1 MNAATCPLAPGAH
14 RDIPI
19 EPCTAGTEH
28 ADGGHQADRI
38 GPADKRIID
47 AAARIAAWAERSL
60 RLEIETWPKPGLV
73 SHVDT
78 GSHNDMTADTFMR
91 SARALH
97 PYFSALVQAGARREE
112 MTALRKIGLRAEQA
126 MLAATH
132 GVNTHRGAI
141 FGIGL
146 LSAAAGWRLAHD
158 AQPHASLG
166 AIVARAWGHAIEAGP
181 RAADSHGEVVAHR
194 YGAGGARREAARG
207 FPSVYE
213 VGVPA
218 LRAAAAQ
225 AHGDRE
231 AMRVQACFA
240 LIAVVEDTNLLH
252 RGGPDGLAY
261 AQCEARTFL
270 ARGGITQPDWRAR
283 AAAIHRGF
291 VVRNLS
297 PGGSADLLAMSVF
310 VDGLP

>member
-1 MNAATCPLAPGAH
+1 MNAAPCLLARGPHQDVGTAACH
-14 RDIPI
+14 AKAIGEAI
-19 EPCTAGTEH
+19 EHPH
-28 ADGGHQADRI
+28 ARI
-38 GPADKRIID
+38 VD
-47 AAARIAAWAERSL
+47 ASAQIAAWAEHSL
-60 RLEIETWPKPGLV
+60 RLEIDTWPKPGLV
-73 SHVDT
+73 SHVDA
-78 GSHNDMTADTFMR
+78 GSHNDMNADTFKR
-91 SARALH
+91 SAKTLR
-97 PYFSALVQAGARREE
+97 PYFAALAQAGARRDD

-126 MLAATH
+126 MLAATL

-146 LSAAAGWRLAHD
+146 LSAAAGLRLAHG
-158 AQPHASLG
+158 AYPHASLG
-166 AIVARAWGHAIEAGP
+166 AIVTRDWGHAIEAGP

-207 FPSVYE
+207 FPSLYE
-213 VGVPA
+213 IGVPA
-218 LRAAAAQ
+218 LRAAAMH

-252 RGGPDGLAY
+252 RGGPEGLAY
-261 AQCEARTFL
+261 AQREAQAFL
-270 ARGGITQPDWRAR
+270 DYGGIAHADWRAR
-283 AAAIHRGF
+283 AAAIHRAF
-291 VVRNLS
+291 VARNLS

>member
-1 MNAATCPLAPGAH
+1 MNAAPCLLARGPHQDVGTAACH
-14 RDIPI
+14 AKAIGDAI
-19 EPCTAGTEH
+19 EHPNA
-28 ADGGHQADRI
+28 RI
-38 GPADKRIID
+38 VD
-47 AAARIAAWAERSL
+47 ASAQIAAWAEHSL
-60 RLEIETWPKPGLV
+60 RLEINTWPKPGLV
-73 SHVDT
+73 SHVDA
-78 GSHNDMTADTFMR
+78 GSHNDMNADTFTR
-91 SARALH
+91 SAKTLH
-97 PYFSALVQAGARREE
+97 PYFAALAQAGARRDD

-126 MLAATH
+126 MLAATL

-146 LSAAAGWRLAHD
+146 LSAAAGVRLAHGTY
-158 AQPHASLG
+158 PHASLG
-166 AIVARAWGHAIEAGP
+166 AIVTREWGHAIEAGP

-213 VGVPA
+213 IGVPA
-218 LRAAAAQ
+218 LRAAAMH

-252 RGGPDGLAY
+252 RGGPEGLAY
-261 AQCEARTFL
+261 AQREAQAFL
-270 ARGGITQPDWRAR
+270 DCGGIAQADWRAR
-283 AAAIHRGF
+283 AAAIHRAF
-291 VVRNLS
+291 VARNLS